1 MSDIREASQMTTID
15 YLTLMVKSWL
25 SGIKKVWKKTL
36 IRMLIIYLIL
46 WVINVWLIAGPNG
59 GFWLNKYNRFWP
71 ITAARDHESMATLFW
86 MIFMFFL
93 SSTFGRIR
101 QDGLNQFVLD
111 MIAGP
116 AQAVSDFNSGNKV
129 DRMFFLGSMVAFLGL
144 GLFVNNPYLALVY
157 SLIAYTSFTLQGRSM
172 LIVLCR
178 LGSNDVKRL
187 IKRDS
192 AESEYGYSL
201 MLMGISIAFLLTW
214 ALQGRWYNNIIVMLL
229 LVILMILLNN
239 GTIKSDKA
247 MMIIGFVLFTAVVNR
262 LSGSNVYA
270 DDGGAAEAGGWR
282 NWPGSS
288 GAGPTVEMGAGPAA
302 SGAAGA
308 GVGSLVTSGDGPII
322 SGTDHSS
329 QSGSAASGKG
339 PKKIKSQDLIDAYR
353 STDDPKIRKKIRSYM
368 DKDTKMQVLREEQR
382 RYAGDAHRANTAA
395 DIYGGLATG
404 TGFIRDS
411 ADVTVDILAE
421 ATGPGGRVVKG
432 VKDFGINF
440 GESVG
445 SAYANDT
452 SMTDAALKGSAKGLM
467 AVGNSQISNP
477 AIKATSTVVTGG
489 FKNIIDKGATLDNY
503 TDGLKQGAVS
513 AVTDIAVSKIP
524 GFKANNHDGIK
535 GIDGSTVQIKF
546 KDNAKKTGS
555 QFVDMMTSASKSN
568 KASITKTAF
577 ANVALDKTAGKI
589 AGKGVDAMNASISN
603 KPAVNNTREMLNT
616 YHKPIPPGKI

>member
-129 DRMFFLGSMVAFLGL
+129 DRMFFLGSMVAFLGH

-157 SLIAYTSFTLQGRSM
+157 SLIAYTSITLQGRSM

-308 GVGSLVTSGDGPII
+308 GVGSLVTSSDGPII

-353 STDDPKIRKKIRSYM
+353 STDDPKIRKKI
-368 DKDTKMQVLREEQR
+368 V
-382 RYAGDAHRANTAA
+382 TAE
-395 DIYGGLATG
+395 
-404 TGFIRDS
+404 
-411 ADVTVDILAE
+411 V
-421 ATGPGGRVVKG
+421 
-432 VKDFGINF
+432 
-440 GESVG
+440 
-445 SAYANDT
+445 
-452 SMTDAALKGSAKGLM
+452 
-467 AVGNSQISNP
+467 
-477 AIKATSTVVTGG
+477 
-489 FKNIIDKGATLDNY
+489 
-503 TDGLKQGAVS
+503 
-513 AVTDIAVSKIP
+513 
-524 GFKANNHDGIK
+524 IK
-535 GIDGSTVQIKF
+535 GPF
-546 KDNAKKTGS
+546 Y
-555 QFVDMMTSASKSN
+555 
-568 KASITKTAF
+568 
-577 ANVALDKTAGKI
+577 
-589 AGKGVDAMNASISN
+589 
-603 KPAVNNTREMLNT
+603 TR
-616 YHKPIPPGKI
+616 P